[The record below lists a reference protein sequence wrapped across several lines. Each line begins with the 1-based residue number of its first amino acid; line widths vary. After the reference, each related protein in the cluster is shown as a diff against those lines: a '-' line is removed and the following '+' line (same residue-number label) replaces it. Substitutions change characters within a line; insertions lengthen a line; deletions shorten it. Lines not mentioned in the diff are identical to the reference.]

1 MPINFLG
8 LLVLSYL
15 LGSIPFGLVVARA
28 LKGPDPRGLG
38 SGNLGAAN
46 LYRQLGLKGGGLTL
60 LGDALKGAAPVLLAR
75 FWLIPPGPWHEAAV
89 ALVGA
94 AAVLGH
100 VFPLYL
106 GFKGGKG
113 VATALGVVLA
123 LCPLAGL
130 SLVLHLPGGPV
141 PDPHLFHQRP
151 DRRLA
156 EPRGHGSL
164 FRLQGRSPAG
174 RGPVGAD
181 PGLPSGEPE
190 AVFPRRGAADLGGKG
205 KKGFTTEAQRAQRV
219 TEKLSTKNTK
229 DT

>member
-1 MPINFLG
+1 MPIHFLG
-8 LLVLSYL
+8 LLILAYL

-28 LKGPDPRGLG
+28 LQGPDPRGLG

-60 LGDALKGAAPVLLAR
+60 LGDALKGALPVLLAR
-75 FWLIPPGPWHEAAV
+75 FWLISPGPWHDAAV

-130 SLVLHLPGGPV
+130 SLVGIYLAALYRTRIFSISALTAAWLSPV
-141 PDPHLFHQRP
+141 ALGLFSASKA
-151 DRRLA
+151 DLLLA
-156 EPRGHGSL
+156 GALSGLILVCHRENLARYFRGEEPRI
-164 FRLQGRSPAG
+164 
-174 RGPVGAD
+174 
-181 PGLPSGEPE
+181 
-190 AVFPRRGAADLGGKG
+190 K
-205 KKGFTTEAQRAQRV
+205 
-219 TEKLSTKNTK
+219 
-229 DT
+229 

>member
-38 SGNLGAAN
+38 SGNPGAAN

-60 LGDALKGAAPVLLAR
+60 LGDALKGALPVLLAR

-130 SLVLHLPGGPV
+130 SLVLIYLAALYRTRIFSISALIAAWLSPV
-141 PDPHLFHQRP
+141 AMGCFSASRADLL
-151 DRRLA
+151 LA
-156 EPRGHGSL
+156 GALSGLILVRHRENLKRFFRGEEPRI
-164 FRLQGRSPAG
+164 
-174 RGPVGAD
+174 
-181 PGLPSGEPE
+181 
-190 AVFPRRGAADLGGKG
+190 
-205 KKGFTTEAQRAQRV
+205 
-219 TEKLSTKNTK
+219 
-229 DT
+229 